1 MSIQHNDM
9 HSGISVQRVISPVAV
24 GTTGTGKTGKAV
36 DRLGY
41 GGLEFILAYGAI
53 TSTSAVFTATVLE
66 GDATGSMTSVADGDL
81 IGTEALAGVGAAN
94 PRVSGVSANVTKKIG
109 YRGVKRYVRVDVKS
123 TATAGTPIGVDAI
136 LFNPSTTA
144 GGGLA

>member
-36 DRLGY
+36 DRLGF
-41 GGLEFILAYGAI
+41 GGVEFILSYGTISSAA
-53 TSTSAVFTATVLE
+53 AVFTATVLE
-66 GDATGSMTSVADGDL
+66 GDATGSMTSVADTDL
-81 IGTEALAGVGAAN
+81 IGTEALAGVAAAA
-94 PRVSGVSANVTKKIG
+94 RVSGTTMNVSKKIG

-123 TATAGTPIGVDAI
+123 TATAGTPIGVDAV